1 MDNLEVEKV
10 DRAHYYVAL
19 SSFLFSFFL
28 IIVLK
33 DKKFADKAISLE
45 NWSILLWVEDRTK
58 PPPVQEAI
66 LCG

>member
-10 DRAHYYVAL
+10 DRAHHYVAL
-19 SSFLFSFFL
+19 SSFFFSFFL

-45 NWSILLWVEDRTK
+45 N
-58 PPPVQEAI
+58 
-66 LCG
+66 